1 MNNYAYFNAAGEPCY
16 TTSYCMD
23 EDIPALPEG
32 YRRALIT
39 NEVFPNFYLSE
50 SGEVLSRE
58 SNPSVYHTWDMPTLT
73 WVVTP
78 DKVSVVKADAAVA
91 IDNAAGKAR
100 QRYIT
105 TSPGQDATYTVK
117 YQEALDYI
125 AAGYPEDLSTYPYI
139 AGESSPNT
147 WMTATQA
154 ATRIAVLGGYWRD
167 VVGPAI
173 EKARVNGKES
183 LEALTDPHAID
194 QRVAEVIAE
203 IDIL

>member
-16 TTSYCMD
+16 TTSYCTD

-50 SGEVLSRE
+50 SDEVLSRE

-117 YQEALDYI
+117 YAEALGYI
-125 AAGYPEDLSTYPYI
+125 ADGYPSDLSPYPFI
-139 AGESSPNT
+139 AGESQPNT
-147 WMTATQA
+147 WMTPTQA
-154 ATRIAVLGGYWRD
+154 ATRIATIGGYWRE
-167 VVGPAI
+167 VIGPAI
-173 EKARVNGKES
+173 EAARINGKDALDS
-183 LEALTDPHAID
+183 LTDPAAID
-194 QRVAEVIAE
+194 AHVAAVVANLDAI
-203 IDIL
+203 